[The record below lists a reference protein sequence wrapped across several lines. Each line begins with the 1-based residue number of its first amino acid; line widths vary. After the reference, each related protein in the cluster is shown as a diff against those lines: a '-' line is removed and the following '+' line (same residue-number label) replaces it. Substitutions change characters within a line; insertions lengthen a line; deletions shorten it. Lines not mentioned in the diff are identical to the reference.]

1 MADVLISV
9 IVQMTLEKLTT
20 HLMQEAASIWGLK
33 KEVNKLSNTLTTIQS
48 VLYDAEQRQMREE
61 ALRKWLTDLKYAA
74 YDAEDVLD
82 EFSYQALRFEIVN
95 EGEIKVCGFFLSC
108 VHSNPVFF
116 RREIGRRIKDVRE
129 RLDEITKDR
138 ADFHLKVCDEHH
150 IYGEVGK
157 REKPQTSSLIDENDV
172 FGREGDKMKITE
184 ILMSDGDLS
193 VIPVVGMGGLGKTT
207 LVQLVYNDN
216 IVKQHF
222 EMRMW
227 VCVGED
233 FDVRRITRAI
243 IESATRRAPEVTEL
257 DPLQMNLKETLSGK
271 RFLLVLDDVWTEKS
285 NEWEVLKAPLKVG
298 AKGSRVIVTTRSEQV
313 SLIAGT
319 IPSYSLNG
327 LSDENCWSLFK
338 RCTTIE
344 GRLVENSNFEA
355 MGREIVK
362 KCRGL
367 PLAIKAIGSL
377 LRSKMEE
384 TEWDLVMK
392 SEIWDLPIK
401 ADILPVLILSYH
413 HLPGHIRQCFVYCSI
428 FPKDYR
434 FEKDKLVQLWMA
446 EGFVEP
452 KGWKQMEDV
461 GSEYFD
467 ELSSRSF
474 FQYSHDDWE
483 DRPVYKMHDLIHD
496 LARYLSG
503 EECFRMENSES
514 SNISEKARH
523 SSLLRE
529 IDGALSF
536 QALYKASRLRTF
548 LFLGSTNSLPY
559 ITHPPID
566 LPLDMFQTLK
576 YLHVLDLSYASIKR
590 LPSSIGNLK
599 HLRYLDIS
607 RASVKHLPDSIAHLF
622 NLQTLRL
629 ENCSELIELPKNMNK
644 LINLRHLHLHTQ
656 SINFF
661 PRLISMPPRIGR
673 LTSLRTLSLFV
684 VGRESGHGIEEL
696 KGMLNLRGS
705 ICISKLENVMNEEE
719 AKTANLSSKEFLHE
733 LELQWSPCHLQEVRV
748 EEVLKSL
755 QPHVNIRLLEISHYS
770 GNEFPSWMTDPSF
783 SKLKTVRLLNCRS
796 CKILPPLGKLP
807 SLKDLYIHGMHEVER
822 VGREFCGIDVA
833 NGFPSLE
840 TLAIEEMPA
849 FKEWYCAKEKDF
861 SCLKEL
867 ALIDCPTL
875 SRFPDLPT
883 LTSLLIRNSKELC
896 AIPSL
901 PSLHDLDLNG
911 CNESVLADLSHLTS
925 LSSISISGFPM
936 LKSLPEGMLQS
947 LTTLKHLLI
956 GNMSELTY
964 FPKEDSLGDLAML
977 ERLVISN
984 CPQLT
989 SLPDVGRLVT
999 LRSFRIN
1006 KLDSLKCLPNKLCCL
1021 TSLQNLEICSCRQLH
1036 SLPEDAL
1043 PPALQHLHIHSC
1055 PLLKERCRK
1064 EGGND
1069 WYKIAHIPY
1078 IDIDGQQ
1085 ISPC

>member
-1 MADVLISV
+1 MHAWSRSTFWKKKAAVSRQAMADVLISV

-82 EFSYQALRFEIVN
+82 EFSYQALRFEIMN
-95 EGEIKVCGFFLSC
+95 EGKIKVCGFFLSC

-116 RREIGRRIKDVRE
+116 RREIGRTIKDVRE
-129 RLDEITKDR
+129 RLDEIAKDR

-172 FGREGDKMKITE
+172 LGREEDKMRITE
-184 ILMSDGDLS
+184 ILMSDCDLS

-207 LVQLVYNDN
+207 LVQLVYNDD

-227 VCVGED
+227 VCEGED

-298 AKGSRVIVTTRSEQV
+298 AKGSKVIVTTRSEQV
-313 SLIAGT
+313 SLIVGT
-319 IPSYSLNG
+319 IPSYCLYG
-327 LSDENCWSLFK
+327 LSDENCWLLFK

-344 GRLVENSNFEA
+344 R
-355 MGREIVK
+355 
-362 KCRGL
+362 
-367 PLAIKAIGSL
+367 
-377 LRSKMEE
+377 
-384 TEWDLVMK
+384 
-392 SEIWDLPIK
+392 
-401 ADILPVLILSYH
+401 SYH
-413 HLPGHIRQCFVYCSI
+413 HLPGHVRQCFVYCSI
-428 FPKDYR
+428 FPKDYS

-446 EGFVEP
+446 EGFVQP

-523 SSLLRE
+523 SSLICE
-529 IDGALSF
+529 IDGASSF
-536 QALYKASRLRTF
+536 QALYKASKLRTF

-576 YLHVLDLSYASIKR
+576 YLRVLDLSYASTKR

-673 LTSLRTLSLFV
+673 LTSLWTLSLFV
-684 VGRESGHGIEEL
+684 VGRESGRGIEEL

-719 AKTANLSSKEFLHE
+719 AKTTNLSSKEFLHE
-733 LELQWSPCHLQEVRV
+733 LELQWSPRHLQEVRV
-748 EEVLKSL
+748 EEVLKNL

-807 SLKDLYIHGMHEVER
+807 LLKDLYIHGMCEVER

-840 TLAIEEMPA
+840 TLAIEDMPA
-849 FKEWYCAKEKDF
+849 FKEWYCAEGKDF
-861 SCLKEL
+861 SRLKEL
-867 ALIDCPTL
+867 QIIDCPTL
-875 SRFPDLPT
+875 NRFPDLPT
-883 LTSLLIRNSKELC
+883 LTSLLKRNSKDLC

-911 CNESVLADLSHLTS
+911 CNESVLADLSHLAS
-925 LSSISISGFPM
+925 LSSISISGFPT
-936 LKSLPEGMLQS
+936 LKSLPEGLLQS
-947 LTTLKHLLI
+947 LTTLRHLHI
-956 GNMSELTY
+956 GDMSELTY

-999 LRSFRIN
+999 LRCFRIN